1 MPKLTIFLI
10 IFLFFCTV
18 QCDFQVAN
26 FPEIANRIKSGDHKA
41 VVTRLTTG
49 NQVTQPQDFFRTFT
63 NVPIVAIGIFIFEMD
78 AGNNLGFTVTV
89 GGVTTTGF
97 TSVITAGA
105 DTSINQLFYTY
116 IAVDSNQQFGIFTAY
131 SLPSSILP
139 LTNSNSTFSQT
150 FSPAVTPTNTIVTRT
165 FLKDFSLTKFNNS
178 LSIRIS
184 SRIK

>member
-1 MPKLTIFLI
+1 
-10 IFLFFCTV
+10 
-18 QCDFQVAN
+18 VAN

-49 NQVTQPQDFFRTFT
+49 NQVTTPQDFFRTFT

-116 IAVDSNQQFGIFTAY
+116 IAVDSNQQFGILVLLDTPMMPVSCPVKNVIIHANNAWLMELHAQ
-131 SLPSSILP
+131 SAMISIQP
-139 LTNSNSTFSQT
+139 
-150 FSPAVTPTNTIVTRT
+150 RD
-165 FLKDFSLTKFNNS
+165 FL
-178 LSIRIS
+178 
-184 SRIK
+184 